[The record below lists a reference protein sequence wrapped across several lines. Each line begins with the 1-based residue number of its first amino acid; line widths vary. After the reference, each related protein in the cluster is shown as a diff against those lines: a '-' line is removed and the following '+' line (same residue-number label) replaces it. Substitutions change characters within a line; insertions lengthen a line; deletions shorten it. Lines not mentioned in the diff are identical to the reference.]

1 MVKQH
6 KRRVPMVT
14 MRGNLLSREE
24 EGLEKYQI
32 VHFSHEWVVF
42 ITVYKEE
49 YGEVEV
55 TLNNNMSIESP

>member
-1 MVKQH
+1 
-6 KRRVPMVT
+6 MVT